1 MVRAEPV
8 PCGRAALET
17 RNHCTRCGDS
27 IRHGLTACRV
37 IEQRMARETAFRI
50 FMARL
55 AREIHRAVPAMAE
68 AA

>member
-1 MVRAEPV
+1 LFDRDHSTVI
-8 PCGRAALET
+8 AA
-17 RNHCTRCGDS
+17 CQ
-27 IRHGLTACRV
+27 V

-55 AREIHRAVPAMAE
+55 EQEISRAVPATAE